1 MKAKALQLKV
11 TLKNS
16 KPLIWRRIIVPA
28 DYSFFDLHVAI
39 QDVMNWSGYHLHQ
52 FFNGIPYSKNSIV
65 IGWPTDEMDFDA
77 DERKVRIG
85 KYLKKEKDYVFYE
98 YDFGDSW
105 EHKVEL
111 EKFVDMD
118 DQLKYPQVVGGK
130 NASPLED
137 CGGIFGYR
145 NLIDVMGDVNHKEYK
160 EMVERFDFIDQN
172 DFDPSYFAM
181 EEIKFR
187 DTKEVLKEYKDY
199 LDLGF

>member
-77 DERKVRIG
+77 DERKVRID

>member
-118 DQLKYPQVVGGK
+118 DQLKYPQIVGGK